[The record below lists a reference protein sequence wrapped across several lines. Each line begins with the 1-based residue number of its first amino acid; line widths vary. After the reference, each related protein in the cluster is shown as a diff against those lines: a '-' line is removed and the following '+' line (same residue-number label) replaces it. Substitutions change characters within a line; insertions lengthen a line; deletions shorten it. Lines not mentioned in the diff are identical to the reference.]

1 MKAIIQRARDSKIS
15 SNSSPFES
23 ISHGLVVFVGFSKS
37 DKESAIDKLVNKIL
51 NLRIFEDE
59 NEKLNL
65 NISQVNGEILIVPNF
80 TIYASS
86 VHGNRPSFD
95 DCLCHEQASI
105 LYDKFIQ
112 KVKQNFANKVVSG
125 VFRSDMQVI
134 VHNDGP
140 INILMEYFE

>member
-1 MKAIIQRARDSKIS
+1 MKAIIQRAKDSKIS
-15 SNSSPFES
+15 SDGSPFES
-23 ISHGLVVFVGFSKS
+23 ITHGLVVFVGFSKN

-51 NLRIFEDE
+51 SLRIFEDE
-59 NEKLNL
+59 NGKLNL
-65 NISQVNGEILIVPNF
+65 NIGQVNGELLIVPNF

-95 DCLCHEQASI
+95 DCLNHEQASV
-105 LYDKFIQ
+105 LYDKFVQ
-112 KVKQNFANKVVSG
+112 KIKQNFSNKVVSG
-125 VFRSDMQVI
+125 IFRSDMQVI